1 MKIIHAISAADAL
14 SPNQFTFNEKIHW
27 CDEVSL
33 ALRRD
38 IKKYYSVIET
48 LVTCPEEFELPDDIS
63 IDDVEAAYVAGKLID
78 KADLRSL
85 PHLCGSLSSVFSG
98 SVPKI
103 LKLVYLTKP
112 DSIRNIEL
120 KGTYKLSE
128 NVIFG
133 SELPLFDGD
142 NIECVL
148 LENSDDEPDWDVC
161 LNSYV
166 YQNDGE
172 SVYLTDDIFTP
183 QTEAHLA
190 IRRVIDDE
198 TEADPPYDR
207 LYIEYIMAKMA
218 LYQHDYDTYSAHMT
232 QYNNLYSE
240 YKKDYKTR
248 NPLNDLARF
257 KNFW

>member
-1 MKIIHAISAADAL
+1 MYKR
-14 SPNQFTFNEKIHW
+14 Q
-27 CDEVSL
+27 
-33 ALRRD
+33 
-38 IKKYYSVIET
+38 
-48 LVTCPEEFELPDDIS
+48 PDN
-63 IDDVEAAYVAGKLID
+63 
-78 KADLRSL
+78 
-85 PHLCGSLSSVFSG
+85 
-98 SVPKI
+98 
-103 LKLVYLTKP
+103 
-112 DSIRNIEL
+112 IRNIEV

-128 NVIFG
+128 NIIFG
-133 SELPLFDGD
+133 SELPLFEGD

-148 LENSDDEPDWDVC
+148 LENLDDEPNWDSC
-161 LNSYV
+161 LDSYV

-172 SVYLTDDIFTP
+172 AVYLTDDIFTP
-183 QTEAHLA
+183 QTSAHLA

-207 LYIEYIMAKMA
+207 LYIEYILAKMA
-218 LYQHDYDTYSAHMT
+218 LYQHDYDAYSAHMT